1 MGVLLNTL
9 LMPNKQSVIFAI
21 KGVVAMA
28 LSLYIAMFLNLD
40 RPYWALVSAVF
51 LQIRPESGLVIEKGI
66 CQIVGT
72 LVGGI
77 VGITI
82 LQWFMPY
89 PELALGCL
97 ALWLG
102 INSGMG
108 AMVRRTNF
116 IYLFAMAGITACL
129 IVLLVMVSPATASSQ
144 TIFAVAQARVSE
156 IIVGAICAALVSKL
170 VFPMQVK
177 DGLRTH
183 ARHVINQTLSYLNLE
198 LDPNG
203 SHEGRHQHVDTILES
218 IAAMS
223 DDQSAVVYEGPDGPG
238 QSRAASQISN
248 KTLSLLAMI
257 QIFGRLQRNHP
268 DLIGDYLTKM
278 LADMRDSFK
287 RMEETNDYN
296 ECYKQAQSLRRRQL
310 VYSNQACDL
319 TPLQSRLMKVS
330 LELSADLV
338 MILKG
343 YNALISAEP
352 VRLNAPT
359 QKSYKDPLVGL
370 VTGGRTMLVFLA
382 GAGLWIGTGS
392 TAVLMMMILPVIF
405 SIMLARLPMTILMIV
420 LQRLLVGVMIAVPVA
435 VFYGLNLLAQ
445 SSGDYEILVM
455 VLAGPYFF
463 GLMALANRAT
473 LPYGLGFCIP
483 FTILI
488 SPSND
493 MSRAFSVDYTLSNA
507 LSIFVGVTVLYW
519 MFKMITGPGLQLM
532 QYRLLRA
539 TKQDLSEI
547 MNHPSPE
554 HWFNA
559 RMGDRLLRIATYD
572 KSMATR
578 TRDITE
584 LALTGLNL
592 GHVSVRL
599 RRMVGSVVDE
609 DLQQGLENWQNALA
623 EAFLQCSKGQFS
635 SQFNKA
641 CNDLLT
647 QLRFYPLLPGQYEIV
662 EGMCERLTM
671 TFERLT
677 QTIADNQTD
686 RKSVV

>member
-82 LQWFMPY
+82 LQWFMSY
-89 PELALGCL
+89 PELAIGCL

-677 QTIADNQTD
+677 QTIADNQTHISD
-686 RKSVV
+686 

>member
-89 PELALGCL
+89 PELAIGCL

-203 SHEGRHQHVDTILES
+203 SHDGRHQHVDTILES

-268 DLIGDYLTKM
+268 DLIGEYLAEM

-319 TPLQSRLMKVS
+319 TPLQLRLMKVS

-343 YNALISAEP
+343 YNALISAVP

-370 VTGGRTMLVFLA
+370 VTGGRTMLVFLV

-473 LPYGLGFCIP
+473 MPYGLGFCIP

-493 MSRAFSVDYTLSNA
+493 MSRAFSVDYTLSNS

-572 KSMATR
+572 KSMAAR

-609 DLQQGLENWQNALA
+609 NLQQGLENWQNGLA
-623 EAFLQCSKGQFS
+623 EAFMQCSKGQFS

-677 QTIADNQTD
+677 QTIADNQTHISD
-686 RKSVV
+686 

>member
-89 PELALGCL
+89 PELAIGCL

-623 EAFLQCSKGQFS
+623 DAFMQCSKGQFS

-677 QTIADNQTD
+677 QTIADNQTHISD
-686 RKSVV
+686 

>member
-359 QKSYKDPLVGL
+359 
-370 VTGGRTMLVFLA
+370 
-382 GAGLWIGTGS
+382 
-392 TAVLMMMILPVIF
+392 
-405 SIMLARLPMTILMIV
+405 
-420 LQRLLVGVMIAVPVA
+420 
-435 VFYGLNLLAQ
+435 
-445 SSGDYEILVM
+445 
-455 VLAGPYFF
+455 
-463 GLMALANRAT
+463 
-473 LPYGLGFCIP
+473 
-483 FTILI
+483 
-488 SPSND
+488 
-493 MSRAFSVDYTLSNA
+493 
-507 LSIFVGVTVLYW
+507 
-519 MFKMITGPGLQLM
+519 
-532 QYRLLRA
+532 
-539 TKQDLSEI
+539 
-547 MNHPSPE
+547 
-554 HWFNA
+554 
-559 RMGDRLLRIATYD
+559 
-572 KSMATR
+572 
-578 TRDITE
+578 
-584 LALTGLNL
+584 
-592 GHVSVRL
+592 
-599 RRMVGSVVDE
+599 
-609 DLQQGLENWQNALA
+609 
-623 EAFLQCSKGQFS
+623 
-635 SQFNKA
+635 
-641 CNDLLT
+641 
-647 QLRFYPLLPGQYEIV
+647 
-662 EGMCERLTM
+662 
-671 TFERLT
+671 
-677 QTIADNQTD
+677 D

>member
-89 PELALGCL
+89 PELAIGCL

-177 DGLRTH
+177 DGLRAH

-203 SHEGRHQHVDTILES
+203 SHDGRHQHVDTILES

-268 DLIGDYLTKM
+268 DLIGEYLAEM

-343 YNALISAEP
+343 YNALISAVP

-370 VTGGRTMLVFLA
+370 VTGGRTMLVFLV

-473 LPYGLGFCIP
+473 MPYGLGFCIP

-493 MSRAFSVDYTLSNA
+493 MSRAFSVDYTLSNS

-572 KSMATR
+572 KSMAAR

-609 DLQQGLENWQNALA
+609 NLQQGLENWQNALA
-623 EAFLQCSKGQFS
+623 EAFMQCSKGQFS

-677 QTIADNQTD
+677 QTIADNQTHISD
-686 RKSVV
+686 

>member
-677 QTIADNQTD
+677 QTIADNQTHISD
-686 RKSVV
+686 

>member
-89 PELALGCL
+89 PELAIGCL

-677 QTIADNQTD
+677 QTIADNQTHISD
-686 RKSVV
+686 

>member
-89 PELALGCL
+89 PELAIGCL

-156 IIVGAICAALVSKL
+156 IIVGATCAALVSKL

-177 DGLRTH
+177 DGLRAH

-268 DLIGDYLTKM
+268 DLIGEYLAEM
-278 LADMRDSFK
+278 LAGMRDSFK

-343 YNALISAEP
+343 YNALISAVP

-370 VTGGRTMLVFLA
+370 VTGGRTMLVFLT

-473 LPYGLGFCIP
+473 MPYGLGFCIP

-493 MSRAFSVDYTLSNA
+493 MSRAFSVDYTLSNS

-609 DLQQGLENWQNALA
+609 NLQQGLENWQNALA
-623 EAFLQCSKGQFS
+623 EAFMQCSKGQFS
-635 SQFNKA
+635 LQFNKA

-677 QTIADNQTD
+677 QTIADNQTHISD
-686 RKSVV
+686 

>member
-9 LMPNKQSVIFAI
+9 LMPNRQSVIFAI
-21 KGVVAMA
+21 KGVIAMA
-28 LSLYIAMFLNLD
+28 ISLYIAMFLNLD

-89 PELALGCL
+89 PEMAIGCL

-129 IVLLVMVSPATASSQ
+129 IVLLVMVSPSTASSE

-177 DGLRTH
+177 DGLRLH
-183 ARHVINQTLSYLNLE
+183 ARTVINQTLNYLNLE
-198 LDPNG
+198 LSPQG
-203 SHEGRHQHVDTILES
+203 SHESRHQHVDTILES

-223 DDQSAVVYEGPDGPG
+223 DDQSAVVFEGPEGPG

-268 DLIGDYLTKM
+268 DLVGGALTEM
-278 LADMRDSFK
+278 MHDMRESFK
-287 RMEETNDYN
+287 RMEATRDYN
-296 ECYKQAQSLRRRQL
+296 ECFKLAQALRRRQL
-310 VYSNQACDL
+310 VYSNQASDL

-343 YNALISAEP
+343 YNALNSQEP

-359 QKSYKDPLVGL
+359 QQSYKDPLIGL
-370 VTGGRTMLVFLA
+370 VTGTRTMLVFLA

-405 SIMLARLPMTILMIV
+405 SIMLARLPMTILMVV
-420 LQRLLVGVMIAVPVA
+420 LRRLLVGVMIAVPVA
-435 VFYGLNLLAQ
+435 VFYGLGLLAQ
-445 SSGDYEILVM
+445 SSGDYEILVLI
-455 VLAGPYFF
+455 LAGPYFF
-463 GLMALANRAT
+463 GLMALANRPT

-519 MFKMITGPGLQLM
+519 MFKMITGPGLQIM

-539 TKQDLSEI
+539 TQKDLKEI

-578 TRDITE
+578 NRDITE

-599 RRMVGSVVDE
+599 RRMVGDVVDD
-609 DLQQGLENWQNALA
+609 DLQRGLEKWQNELA
-623 EAFLQCSKGQFS
+623 HAFILCSKGQFS
-635 SQFNKA
+635 SSFNKA

-647 QLRFYPLLPGQYEIV
+647 QLRFYPLLPGQYEII

-677 QTIADNQTD
+677 QMIADNQTHIRD
-686 RKSVV
+686 

>member
-9 LMPNKQSVIFAI
+9 LMPNRQSVIFAI
-21 KGVVAMA
+21 KGVIAMA
-28 LSLYIAMFLNLD
+28 ISLYIAMFLNLD

-89 PELALGCL
+89 PEMAIGCL

-129 IVLLVMVSPATASSQ
+129 IVLLVMVSPSTASSQ

-177 DGLRTH
+177 DGLRMH
-183 ARHVINQTLSYLNLE
+183 ARTVINQTLNYLNLE
-198 LDPNG
+198 LSSDG
-203 SHEGRHQHVDTILES
+203 SHESRHQHVDTILES

-223 DDQSAVVYEGPDGPG
+223 DDQSAVVFEGPQGPG

-268 DLIGDYLTKM
+268 DLLGGSLTEM
-278 LADMRDSFK
+278 MEDMRESFK
-287 RMEETNDYN
+287 RMEATRDYN
-296 ECYKQAQSLRRRQL
+296 ECFRLAQALRRRQL
-310 VYSNQACDL
+310 VYSNQASDL
-319 TPLQSRLMKVS
+319 SPLQLRLMKVS

-343 YNALISAEP
+343 YNALNSQEP

-359 QKSYKDPLVGL
+359 QQSYKDPLVGL
-370 VTGGRTMLVFLA
+370 VTGVRTMLVFLV

-405 SIMLARLPMTILMIV
+405 SIMLARLPMTILMVV
-420 LQRLLVGVMIAVPVA
+420 LRRLLVGVMIAVPVA
-435 VFYGLNLLAQ
+435 IFYGLGLLAQ
-445 SSGDYEILVM
+445 SSGDYEILVL

-463 GLMALANRAT
+463 GLMALANRPT

-493 MSRAFSVDYTLSNA
+493 MSRAFSIDYTLSNA

-539 TKQDLSEI
+539 TQKDLREI

-599 RRMVGSVVDE
+599 RRMVGGVLDE

-623 EAFLQCSKGQFS
+623 QAFIECSKGQLS
-635 SQFNKA
+635 SSFNKA

-647 QLRFYPLLPGQYEIV
+647 QLRFYSLVPGQYEII
-662 EGMCERLTM
+662 EGMCERLSM
-671 TFERLT
+671 TFERLS
-677 QTIADNQTD
+677 QTIADNQTHISD
-686 RKSVV
+686 

>member
-1 MGVLLNTL
+1 MGVLLNAL

-89 PELALGCL
+89 PELAIGCL

-223 DDQSAVVYEGPDGPG
+223 DDQSAVVYEGPEGPG

-268 DLIGDYLTKM
+268 DLIGEYLTEM

-584 LALTGLNL
+584 TGFD
-592 GHVSVRL
+592 RPEP
-599 RRMVGSVVDE
+599 RTRVGTSAAYGR
-609 DLQQGLENWQNALA
+609 QRG
-623 EAFLQCSKGQFS
+623 G
-635 SQFNKA
+635 
-641 CNDLLT
+641 
-647 QLRFYPLLPGQYEIV
+647 
-662 EGMCERLTM
+662 
-671 TFERLT
+671 
-677 QTIADNQTD
+677 
-686 RKSVV
+686 